1 MNDRFVYLL
10 KRYLDKQ
17 ATGEELEELRLLIRT
32 NQFEDIVK
40 SDIADY
46 LMADFKDPEMGR
58 EHQAD
63 VLYDRILNEVRE
75 PFVKIEAGG
84 KRNWMWA
91 AAAAVLAG
99 IGIMVWSP
107 VKWKKEVAKNVQ
119 VVATDS
125 LLTFSNKDFIH
136 LPDGSTV
143 LLNEGSVLSYHASY
157 GTSLRE
163 VSLSGEAFFD
173 IKKDPEHAFIVHTG
187 NVITKVLGT
196 AFNIDARQKKIV
208 VTVTRGLVEV
218 GDKHKT
224 YGRIKPDEQITVNT
238 ANNQFKLA
246 EVNALSELKW
256 KNESLI
262 FDEITVEESA
272 KMIEERYHVKV
283 NFENNDI
290 KKCRISAWFLNGE
303 DLDHVLEMVSGTRQA
318 SYVVKGDQV
327 NIIGGFGCE

>member
-17 ATGEELEELRLLIRT
+17 ANGEELEELRSLIRT
-32 NQFEDIVK
+32 NEFEDIVK

-46 LMADFKDPEMGR
+46 LTADFQDPEMTP
-58 EHQAD
+58 EDNAD
-63 VLYDRILNEVRE
+63 LLYDRILNEVRE
-75 PFVKIEAGG
+75 PFVKIETGR
-84 KRNWMWA
+84 KRSWMWA
-91 AAAAVLAG
+91 AAAVIAG
-99 IGIMVWSP
+99 VGFMIWGP
-107 VKWKKEVAKNVQ
+107 GQTKKEIVQNAQ
-119 VVATDS
+119 VVTKDS
-125 LLTFSNKDFIH
+125 LLTFSSKDFIH

-163 VSLSGEAFFD
+163 VSLSGEAYFD
-173 IKKDPEHAFIVHTG
+173 IKKDTEHPFIVHTG
-187 NVITKVLGT
+187 NVITRVLGT
-196 AFNIDARQKKIV
+196 AFNIDARQKKVV

-218 GDKHKT
+218 GDKDKT

-238 ANNQFKLA
+238 DNNQFKLA
-246 EVNALSELKW
+246 EVNTLSELKW

-272 KMIEERYHVKV
+272 KLIEERYHVKV

-303 DLDHVLEMVSGTRQA
+303 NLDHVLEMVSGTRQA
-318 SYVVKGDQV
+318 TYTVKGDQV

>member
-1 MNDRFVYLL
+1 MNDRFAYLL
-10 KRYLDKQ
+10 KRYLDKL
-17 ATGEELEELRLLIRT
+17 ATGEELEELRSLIRT
-32 NQFEDIVK
+32 NEFEDIVK

-46 LMADFKDPEMGR
+46 LMADFKDPETGR

-75 PFVKIEAGG
+75 PFVKVETGW
-84 KRNWMWA
+84 KRRWMWA
-91 AAAAVLAG
+91 AAAVLTG
-99 IGIMVWSP
+99 IGVVIWNSG
-107 VKWKKEVAKNVQ
+107 KWKKEIAKNVQ
-119 VVATDS
+119 VAATDS

-173 IKKDPEHAFIVHTG
+173 IKKDPGHAFIVHTG

-218 GDKHKT
+218 GDKNKT

-272 KMIEERYHVKV
+272 KMIEERYNVKV

>member
-17 ATGEELEELRLLIRT
+17 ATGEELDELRSLIRT
-32 NQFEDIVK
+32 NQFEDVVK
-40 SDIADY
+40 NDIADY
-46 LMADFKDPEMGR
+46 LMADFQDPEMF
-58 EHQAD
+58 QDQNAD
-63 VLYDRILNEVRE
+63 ALYHRILSEVRD
-75 PFVKIEAGG
+75 PFVKVETGR
-84 KRNWMWA
+84 KSRWMWA
-91 AAAAVLAG
+91 AAAAVIAAISIAIWNPG
-99 IGIMVWSP
+99 
-107 VKWKKEVAKNVQ
+107 KWKKEVAKHAQ
-119 VVATDS
+119 ATGTDS

-143 LLNEGSVLSYHASY
+143 LLNEGSVLSYRTSY

-163 VSLSGEAFFD
+163 VSLSGEAYFD

-187 NVITKVLGT
+187 NVITRVLGT

-218 GDKHKT
+218 GDEHKT

-238 ANNQFKLA
+238 LNNEFKLA
-246 EVNALSELKW
+246 EVNAISELKW
-256 KNESLI
+256 KNQSLI
-262 FDEITVEESA
+262 FDEITVAESA
-272 KMIEERYHVKV
+272 KMIEERYNVKI

-290 KKCRISAWFLNGE
+290 KNCRISAWFLNGE